1 MSLEVGFQPMPKRF
15 KVWDTKENKFLDK
28 QNWAI
33 LSTQPD
39 CGVTLPYENTHNP
52 ENIDED
58 CIDWADADLLTGR
71 YLICQ
76 SANLFDKDGKEIF
89 EGSIIEVNGVKFIV
103 VHNKR
108 CWEAKSITCSI
119 SFGLDEVE
127 RAYNGAIKVIDHI
140 LSSPELVEE

>member
-1 MSLEVGFQPMPKRF
+1 MSREVSFQPMPKRF

-76 SANLFDKDGKEIF
+76 STNLFDKDGEEIF
-89 EGSIIEVNGVKFIV
+89 EGSIVLWGRDTGVVELHKGKWTFHVVASEFNVYHELYPNADMVEVIG
-103 VHNKR
+103 
-108 CWEAKSITCSI
+108 
-119 SFGLDEVE
+119 
-127 RAYNGAIKVIDHI
+127 HI
-140 LSSPELVEE
+140 LTNGGTI